1 MRKAKTITVDRAV
14 AANVVETFVRMVRT
28 REEVA
33 RGSTSVD
40 SGLYALG
47 YLESMIID
55 MVTENPSLLT
65 HFIAR
70 TECVARDMSNKVR
83 NA

>member
-14 AANVVETFVRMVRT
+14 AINVVETLVRMIRT
-28 REEVA
+28 REEVTREA
-33 RGSTSVD
+33 TATD
-40 SGLYALG
+40 SGMYALG

-55 MVTENPSLLT
+55 MVTENPSLLP

-70 TECVARDMSNKVR
+70 TEMVARDLSNKVR
-83 NA
+83 HA

>member
-14 AANVVETFVRMVRT
+14 AINVVETFVRMVRT
-28 REEVA
+28 REEVT

-55 MVTENPSLLT
+55 MVTENPALLP